1 LGGSGINGIILTIR
15 YFLLSMFL
23 KIGIDLGTANSNV
36 YISEKGVVISEPTV
50 VAYDEKSRKIIA
62 VGREAKEMIGKTP
75 REIKIYR
82 PLKEGVIA
90 DYQATL
96 AILKYFLNKIKITKF
111 FKPILVIS
119 VPAGISSTEKKA
131 IIDAGLEAGA
141 REVYPIKEPLLAALG
156 AEMPI
161 QTPSGNMIVNIGGGT
176 TEIAVISLGGIVTFE
191 SLKIAGDKMDEAIR
205 EYLKRKFNLAIGERT
220 AEQIKIQ
227 IGSALPLK
235 NHKNQEDLKMIVN
248 GVDYLTG
255 LPKSVEITSSHVAEA
270 IQKELK
276 EIVNGIKRVLA
287 NTPPELVADIMEK
300 GIVLSGGGALL
311 RKIDELIASQTS
323 IKTFITE
330 NPLFAVA
337 RGTGKVLEKIDI
349 YKRLTS

>member
-1 LGGSGINGIILTIR
+1 MI
-15 YFLLSMFL
+15 F

-36 YISEKGVVISEPTV
+36 YLPGKGVVLTEPTV
-50 VAYDEKSRKIIA
+50 VAYDEVFQKIIA
-62 VGREAKEMIGKTP
+62 VGNEAKEMIGKTP

-96 AILKYFLNKIKITKF
+96 AILRYFLRKIKITRF
-111 FKPILVIS
+111 FKPIMVIS
-119 VPAGISSTEKKA
+119 VPAGITSTEKRA

-141 REVYPIKEPLLAALG
+141 REVHPIKEPILAALG

-161 QTPSGNMIVNIGGGT
+161 QNPLGNMIVNIGGGT
-176 TEIAVISLGGIVTFE
+176 TEIAVISLGGIVNFE

-205 EYLKRKFNLAIGERT
+205 EYLRRKFNLAIGEKT
-220 AEQIKIQ
+220 AETIKIQ

-235 NHKNQEDLKMIVN
+235 NSKDEIKMNVY

-255 LPKSVEITSSHVAEA
+255 LPKSIELSSSQIAEA
-270 IQKELK
+270 ISKELK
-276 EIVNGIKRVLA
+276 EIVSGIKRVLA
-287 NTPPELVADIMEK
+287 STPPELVADIMER
-300 GIVLSGGGALL
+300 GMVLSGGGALL
-311 RKIDELIASQTS
+311 REIDKLITFQTS
-323 IKTFITE
+323 IKAYIAE

-337 RGTGKVLEKIDI
+337 RGTGKVLDKIEI
-349 YKRLTS
+349 YQKIIQS

>member
-1 LGGSGINGIILTIR
+1 
-15 YFLLSMFL
+15 
-23 KIGIDLGTANSNV
+23 
-36 YISEKGVVISEPTV
+36 

-62 VGREAKEMIGKTP
+62 VGKEAKEMIGKTP

-96 AILKYFLNKIKITKF
+96 AILRYFLNKIKITRF
-111 FKPILVIS
+111 FKPTLVIS

-141 REVYPIKEPLLAALG
+141 REVYPIKEPLLATLG

-161 QTPSGNMIVNIGGGT
+161 QSPSGNMIVNIGGGT

-205 EYLKRKFNLAIGERT
+205 EYLKRKFNLAIGEKT

-235 NHKNQEDLKMIVN
+235 NHKNQEDLKMTVN
-248 GVDYLTG
+248 GIDYLTG
-255 LPKSVEITSSHVAEA
+255 LPKSVEINSSHIAEA
-270 IQKELK
+270 LQKELK

-300 GIVLSGGGALL
+300 GIILSGGGALL
-311 RKIDELIASQTS
+311 RKIDDLIFSQTS
-323 IKTFITE
+323 IKTFIAD

>member
-1 LGGSGINGIILTIR
+1 
-15 YFLLSMFL
+15 MFL

-36 YISEKGVVISEPTV
+36 YLPEKGVVISEPTV

-111 FKPILVIS
+111 FKPTLVIS

-191 SLKIAGDKMDEAIR
+191 SLKIAGDKMDESIR

-235 NHKNQEDLKMIVN
+235 NHKNQEDLRMTVN
-248 GVDYLTG
+248 GIDYLTG

-270 IQKELK
+270 LQKELK

-311 RKIDELIASQTS
+311 RKIDELIYSQTS
-323 IKTFITE
+323 IKTFIAE

>member
-1 LGGSGINGIILTIR
+1 
-15 YFLLSMFL
+15 MFL

>member
-1 LGGSGINGIILTIR
+1 
-15 YFLLSMFL
+15 MFL

-36 YISEKGVVISEPTV
+36 YLPEKGVVISEPTV

-111 FKPILVIS
+111 FKPTLVIS

-235 NHKNQEDLKMIVN
+235 NHKNQEDLRMTVN
-248 GVDYLTG
+248 GIDYLTG
-255 LPKSVEITSSHVAEA
+255 LPKSIEITSSHVAEA
-270 IQKELK
+270 LQKELK

-311 RKIDELIASQTS
+311 RKIDELISSQTS
-323 IKTFITE
+323 IKTFIAE